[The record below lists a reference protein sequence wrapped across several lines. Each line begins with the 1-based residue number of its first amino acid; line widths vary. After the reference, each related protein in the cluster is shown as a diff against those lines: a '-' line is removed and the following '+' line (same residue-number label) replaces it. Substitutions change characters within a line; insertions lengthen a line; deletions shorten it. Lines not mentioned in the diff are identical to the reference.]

1 MSYKTFDSYSK
12 GYSHI
17 KNGTDCEDF
26 AASYADPEG
35 RYYISVICDGHSDNN
50 CFRSSKG
57 ARFGCESA
65 VETLTRFFDLYYE
78 DNATIDLI
86 TPEAELRLKRSLK
99 QCWDDKV
106 LADIRSNPI
115 TEAEKEP
122 LSERVRSIYEAG
134 RGLLNIYGAT
144 LLAVAVCGDAFIAL
158 HIGDGVMLCVDQDGT
173 YYEPLPDDEK
183 SETGSPAS
191 LCDSD
196 LFSRNNAFR
205 SLVSPT
211 IPIAVVV
218 SSDGIGDCLDQLDFM
233 EFTYNLIS
241 KLKTMESE
249 TVVTSK
255 LNNNQK
261 GYLDSCTA
269 YYSAKGNGVEDDCS
283 ISGIYSNEDNV
294 PEVKVPLSDAEKM
307 WSAMTAERTGFIE
320 DYEKRKSD
328 VISNINAELNDSL
341 RLGLNIIDS
350 LRLGLNIIESRK
362 LPMLDSWIEKKKKV
376 GELKKVLY
384 NIDHNE
390 NNKIL
395 YYDQKLEQY
404 AKYIRRAN
412 GVVCVDIRQS
422 NITEIPEKY
431 FKEDEKLNE
440 VIAILGECRDK
451 RDNRDRIKKQDTI
464 FEDNGEGGRGFFD
477 SFGLKKGLNPKRAM
491 DSNDDQEIL
500 ETESQE
506 LAEAEAAFKN
516 ARKDLARIFKDA
528 LAADLEF
535 IRS

>member
-26 AASYADPEG
+26 ASSYADPEG

-86 TPEAELRLKRSLK
+86 TPEVELRLKRSLK

-233 EFTYNLIS
+233 EFTYNLIT
-241 KLKTMESE
+241 KLKSMESE
-249 TVVTSK
+249 TVFISE
-255 LNNNQK
+255 LSNNQK
-261 GYLDSCTA
+261 EYLDSCTA

-283 ISGIYSNEDNV
+283 ISGIYSNEDNIT
-294 PEVKVPLSDAEKM
+294 EVKIPLSEAEKM
-307 WSAMTAERTGFIE
+307 WSEMTDERTGFIE
-320 DYEKRKSD
+320 DYERRKSD
-328 VISNINAELNDSL
+328 IISNINSELKDSL
-341 RLGLNIIDS
+341 RLGINF
-350 LRLGLNIIESRK
+350 IESRS
-362 LPMLDSWIEKKKKV
+362 LRMLDSWIEKKKKV
-376 GELKKVLY
+376 GELKRVLY
-384 NIDHNE
+384 NIDYNE

-412 GVVCVDIRQS
+412 GVVSVDSRQS
-422 NITEIPEKY
+422 NITEIPEIY
-431 FKEDEKLNE
+431 FKEDEKLNG
-440 VIAILGECRDK
+440 VIAILGEYRDK
-451 RDNRDRIKKQDTI
+451 RDNRNRIKKQDTI
-464 FEDNGEGGRGFFD
+464 FEENGESGRGFFHP
-477 SFGLKKGLNPKRAM
+477 FGLKNGLNSKRAM

-506 LAEAEAAFKN
+506 LAEAEVALKIVT
-516 ARKDLARIFKDA
+516 KDWMRWL
-528 LAADLEF
+528 
-535 IRS
+535 

>member
-1 MSYKTFDSYSK
+1 MS
-12 GYSHI
+12 I
-17 KNGTDCEDF
+17 P
-26 AASYADPEG
+26 DP
-35 RYYISVICDGHSDNN
+35 V
-50 CFRSSKG
+50 
-57 ARFGCESA
+57 GCESA

-106 LADIRSNPI
+106 LADIRNNPI

-144 LLAVAVCGDAFIAL
+144 LLSVAVCGDAFIAL

-211 IPIAVVV
+211 IPMAVVV

-283 ISGIYSNEDNV
+283 ISGIYSNENNV
-294 PEVKVPLSDAEKM
+294 PEVKIPLSDAEKM

-328 VISNINAELNDSL
+328 VISNINAELKDSL
-341 RLGLNIIDS
+341 RLGLNF
-350 LRLGLNIIESRK
+350 IESRK

-390 NNKIL
+390 HNKAL
-395 YYDQKLEQY
+395 YYDQKIERY

-412 GVVCVDIRQS
+412 GVISVDSRQS

-431 FKEDEKLNE
+431 FKEDEKVNE
-440 VIAILGECRDK
+440 VIVILGEYRDK
-451 RDNRDRIKKQDTI
+451 RDYRDRIKKQDTI
-464 FEDNGEGGRGFFD
+464 FEDNGEGGRGFFH
-477 SFGLKKGLNPKRAM
+477 SFGLMKGLNPKRAM
-491 DSNDDQEIL
+491 DSDDDQEIL

-506 LAEAEAAFKN
+506 LAEAEAAFKI
-516 ARKDLARIFKDA
+516 AAKDLMKIFKDA
-528 LAADLEF
+528 LAADQEF
-535 IRS
+535 FRN